1 MHLTV
6 EAVRGR
12 VPVDILAIHG
22 DLDASNFELVIA
34 KARELYAAGAR
45 HLLLDLSDMPFM
57 GSSGVVAI
65 HSVALLMRNEEPPS
79 PEHGWQAFHAIGH
92 ALEKQVEQFVKLLN
106 PQPKVQRTLQ
116 MTGLDE
122 FFDIYSDR
130 DRAIASFEAAI
141 EN

>member
-6 EAVRGR
+6 ESARGR

-34 KARELYAAGAR
+34 KARELYANGTR
-45 HLLLDLSDMPFM
+45 HLLLDLTDMPFM
-57 GSSGVVAI
+57 GSSGVVAF

-79 PEHGWQAFHAIGH
+79 PEHGWQAFHEIGQTR
-92 ALEKQVEQFVKLLN
+92 EKQSGQFVKLLN

-116 MTGLDE
+116 LTGLDE
-122 FFDIYSDR
+122 FLDIYNDR
-130 DRAIASFEAAI
+130 DLAIASF
-141 EN
+141 